1 MATRKKYTSGA
12 DLILMTDEDLE
23 QLGKFGD
30 AWNAAHAAGDQA
42 GMDAAHAGAEALR
55 AKYNYSGGADGS
67 EYNPWGDSRWN
78 SQTGNYDT
86 SKWQSNTAA
95 TRPNRVE
102 SMEPFSYESAP
113 EYVNRYQDQIDGLL
127 NDILNRPEFSY
138 DPDTDPMYAAFR
150 KEYQREGQRATAD
163 TMGQYAAMTGG
174 MPSTAATV
182 AAQQAGDYYAAQMAD
197 RIPELYQLA
206 YSMYQDEGDNMRLN
220 MDMLTALEQGDY
232 NKYLNLLNQ
241 YNTDRN
247 FAYGVYSDEWNRNY
261 QLDRD
266 DIADQRYDLEW
277 NYGVNRDQINDQR
290 YDREWNYGVN
300 RDEVEDQR
308 YQTEWDYA
316 TALDRAQTLAQAG
329 DFSGY
334 KALGYSDSEI
344 ASLQNAYNRAL
355 AAQTLSRSGGSS
367 GRSSRSSGS
376 SKPRLTYAQTL
387 QAIEDG
393 RITDSVISAY
403 DYYMGDGAYE
413 AAYRS
418 ESGGSDAEPS
428 LNDLNTDSVLQLGI
442 GPLSFEAVE
451 ELADEGKVSLSTD
464 SNGKIVVRW
473 ANGYNASNYRTNLRD
488 NGFFHD
494 F

>member
-1 MATRKKYTSGA
+1 MAQKKKYTSGA
-12 DLILMTDEDLE
+12 DLTLMTDEDLE

-206 YSMYQDEGDNMRLN
+206 YSMYQDQGTDMRMN

-376 SKPRLTYAQTL
+376 SKPRLTYAQAV
-387 QAIEDG
+387 QAVEDG
-393 RITDSVISAY
+393 RVTDAVISAY
-403 DYYMGDGAYE
+403 DYYMGEGAYE
-413 AAYRS
+413 AAY
-418 ESGGSDAEPS
+418 GGGGDEDGPTVDM
-428 LNDLNTDSVLQLGI
+428 NSVLQLGY
-442 GPLSFEAVE
+442 GPVSENYLAELEADGEIESYIEGNKIKFRKVNQSNNTGFGGITLPSLLS
-451 ELADEGKVSLSTD
+451 
-464 SNGKIVVRW
+464 
-473 ANGYNASNYRTNLRD
+473 
-488 NGFFHD
+488 
-494 F
+494 

>member
-12 DLILMTDEDLE
+12 DLILMTDEDLDR
-23 QLGKFGD
+23 LGAFGD
-30 AWNAAHAAGDQA
+30 AWNEANAAGDQA

-67 EYNPWGDSRWN
+67 EYNPWGDNRWH
-78 SQTGNYDT
+78 
-86 SKWQSNTAA
+86 SNTAS
-95 TRPNRVE
+95 NNNSRVE
-102 SMEPFSYESAP
+102 SMEQFTYESAP
-113 EYVNRYQDQIDGLL
+113 EYVNRYQTQIDDLM
-127 NDILNRPEFSY
+127 NEILNRPEFSY
-138 DPDTDPMYAAFR
+138 DPETDPRYAAFR

-182 AAQQAGDYYAAQMAD
+182 AAQQAGDYYSAQMAD

-232 NKYLNLLNQ
+232 NKYLNLLSQ

-247 FAYGVYSDEWNRNY
+247 FAYGVYSDDWNRNY

-266 DIADQRYDLEW
+266 DISDSRYDMEW
-277 NYGVNRDQINDQR
+277 NYGVNRDQISDQR
-290 YDREWNYGVN
+290 YEDETAWNREQYT
-300 RDEVEDQR
+300 DE
-308 YQTEWDYA
+308 TEYA
-316 TALDRAQTLAQAG
+316 RALERAQTLAQAG

-355 AAQTLSRSGGSS
+355 AEQTLSRSGGSS
-367 GRSSRSSGS
+367 GRSSRSSSS
-376 SKPRLTYAQTL
+376 SKPRLTYAQAV

-393 RITDSVISAY
+393 RVTDAVISAY
-403 DYYMGDGAYE
+403 DYYMGEGAFE
-413 AAYRS
+413 AAY
-418 ESGGSDAEPS
+418 GGGDGSSDAEPS
-428 LNDLNTDSVLQLGI
+428 LNDLNTDSILQLGI

-451 ELADEGKVSLSTD
+451 DLADEGKVTLSTD
-464 SNGKIVVRW
+464 SNGRIVVRW
-473 ANGYNASNYRTNLRD
+473 ANGYNANNYRTNLRD

>member
-12 DLILMTDEDLE
+12 DLILMTDEDLDR
-23 QLGKFGD
+23 LGAFGD
-30 AWNAAHAAGDQA
+30 AWNEANAAGDQA

-67 EYNPWGDSRWN
+67 EYNPWGDNRWH
-78 SQTGNYDT
+78 
-86 SKWQSNTAA
+86 SNTAS
-95 TRPNRVE
+95 NNNSRVE
-102 SMEPFSYESAP
+102 SMEPFTYESAP
-113 EYVNRYQDQIDGLL
+113 EYVNRYQTQIDDLM
-127 NDILNRPEFSY
+127 NEILNRPEFSY
-138 DPDTDPMYAAFR
+138 DPETDPRYAAFR

-182 AAQQAGDYYAAQMAD
+182 AAQQAGDYYSAQMAD

-232 NKYLNLLNQ
+232 NKYLNLLSQ

-247 FAYGVYSDEWNRNY
+247 FAYGVYSDDWNRNY

-266 DIADQRYDLEW
+266 DISDSRYDMEW
-277 NYGVNRDQINDQR
+277 NYGVNRDQISDQR
-290 YDREWNYGVN
+290 YEDETAWNREQYT
-300 RDEVEDQR
+300 DE
-308 YQTEWDYA
+308 TEYA
-316 TALDRAQTLAQAG
+316 RALERAQTLAQAG

-334 KALGYSDSEI
+334 RALGYSDSEI

-367 GRSSRSSGS
+367 GRSSGSSGS

-413 AAYRS
+413 AAYGS

-451 ELADEGKVSLSTD
+451 DLADEGKVTLSTD
-464 SNGKIVVRW
+464 SNGRIVVRW
-473 ANGYNASNYRTNLRD
+473 ANGYNANNYRTNLRD

>member
-1 MATRKKYTSGA
+1 MATKKKYSSGA
-12 DLILMTDEDLE
+12 DLTLMTDEDLD

-30 AWNAAHAAGDQA
+30 AWNAAYAAGDQA
-42 GMDAAHAGAEALR
+42 GMSAAHAGAEALR

-67 EYNPWGDSRWN
+67 EYNPWGDTRWN
-78 SQTGNYDT
+78 SQTGNQDT
-86 SKWQSNTAA
+86 SRWQSDTDA
-95 TRPNRVE
+95 TRPNRTE
-102 SMEPFSYESAP
+102 SMGQFTYESAP
-113 EYVNRYQDQIDGLL
+113 EYVNRYQSQIDSLT
-127 NDILNRPEFSY
+127 NEILNRPEFSY
-138 DPDTDPMYAAFR
+138 DPETDPRYAAFR

-182 AAQQAGDYYAAQMAD
+182 AAQQAGDYYSAQMAD

-220 MDMLTALEQGDY
+220 MEMLTALEQGDY

-316 TALDRAQTLAQAG
+316 TALERAQTLAQAG

-355 AAQTLSRSGGSS
+355 AAESLGRGGGSAREESGGDQDEEQS
-367 GRSSRSSGS
+367 
-376 SKPRLTYAQTL
+376 LTV
-387 QAIEDG
+387 DM
-393 RITDSVISAY
+393 DSVI
-403 DYYMGDGAYE
+403 
-413 AAYRS
+413 
-418 ESGGSDAEPS
+418 
-428 LNDLNTDSVLQLGI
+428 QLGY
-442 GPLSFEAVE
+442 GPVSEDYLAELEASGEIESYV
-451 ELADEGKVSLSTD
+451 DG
-464 SNGKIVVRW
+464 NKIKFRK
-473 ANGYNASNYRTNLRD
+473 ANKNT
-488 NGFFHD
+488 GFGGIPLIFP
-494 F
+494 